1 MEKEQVLA
9 SLYNLRAGLSVIS
22 VEKGSVVNSKNNQ
35 VKEEKEAASLQKAT
49 KRKVRD
55 IEDRLEWKKRVAN
68 RNLFVGIIVD
78 CVFPIFVNIIKIL
91 FALLGP
97 FLLCWGLFYGGW
109 FNDWMFS
116 DPTPKWATW
125 RLIFV
130 IVGLVI
136 TLAAIFV
143 VFAFVGFSEYF
154 EGMLVQSPSEIAT
167 DKKEAKEQIKVLE
180 KEKRTLL
187 GEAEK
192 KRAEYEVVN
201 KETTAVL
208 REKKKNCQ
216 AVYTALEK
224 QYSPL
229 LDSRDWQ
236 HIDLLIFYFETRRAD
251 NMKEALQLVDR
262 QVQTNSILQAIKTAT
277 AEITD
282 TIRISTSRMAQI
294 VGNGFTLLSSQLG
307 ELQRTQN
314 LQLMQMNEMINEQK
328 MLKALQQKAN
338 VNSMQLMEDVKY
350 MRTLAENAEVRRRN
364 NA

>member
-1 MEKEQVLA
+1 MEKEQILT

-22 VEKGSVVNSKNNQ
+22 VEKGNVVNSKNKQ
-35 VKEEKEAASLQKAT
+35 AKEEKEVNSLQKST

-55 IEDRLEWKKRVAN
+55 IEELLAWKKGVAN

-78 CVFPIFVNIIKIL
+78 CVFPIFVNFIKIL
-91 FALLGP
+91 FVLLGP

-130 IVGLVI
+130 IAGIVI

-143 VFAFVGFSEYF
+143 IAACGGGEYF
-154 EGMLVQSPSEIAT
+154 ESMLVLSPSEIAK
-167 DKKEAKEQIKVLE
+167 DKQEAGKEVEVLE

-187 GEAEK
+187 GEVDK

-201 KETTAVL
+201 KETTTVL

-229 LDSRDWQ
+229 LDVRDWQ

-251 NMKEALQLVDR
+251 SMKEALQLVDR
-262 QVQTNSILQAIKTAT
+262 QVQTNSILQAIQTAS

-282 TIRISTSRMAQI
+282 TIRVSVSRMAQI
-294 VGNGFTLLSSQLG
+294 VGNGFALLSNQLG
-307 ELQRTQN
+307 QLQRTQN

-350 MRTLAENAEVRRRN
+350 MRTLSENAEIRRRN